1 MQPPGEN
8 EKDGLQ
14 LAMERPDLDPHP
26 MYNQARTFA
35 MSVLR
40 FVKYCLFLAL
50 FPSESIAPVG
60 VQIVAGVLV
69 KYVNFGKGWRHRLFV
84 LQDGVLRYYKV
95 GQRHNPSQQMSWMHW
110 LDLSFKL
117 AVQGCAIL

>member
-35 MSVLR
+35 MSVLH
-40 FVKYCLFLAL
+40 FVEC
-50 FPSESIAPVG
+50 
-60 VQIVAGVLV
+60 
-69 KYVNFGKGWRHRLFV
+69 
-84 LQDGVLRYYKV
+84 
-95 GQRHNPSQQMSWMHW
+95 
-110 LDLSFKL
+110 
-117 AVQGCAIL
+117 

>member
-1 MQPPGEN
+1 MSTTQPPGEN

-26 MYNQARTFA
+26 MYNQARGSA
-35 MSVLR
+35 MCMLR
-40 FVKYCLFLAL
+40 LVEHCLFLAL
-50 FPSESIAPVG
+50 FPSESRASVG
-60 VQIVAGVLV
+60 VQIVAGVLI

-95 GQRHNPSQQMSWMHW
+95 GQRHNPSQQKS
-110 LDLSFKL
+110 
-117 AVQGCAIL
+117 